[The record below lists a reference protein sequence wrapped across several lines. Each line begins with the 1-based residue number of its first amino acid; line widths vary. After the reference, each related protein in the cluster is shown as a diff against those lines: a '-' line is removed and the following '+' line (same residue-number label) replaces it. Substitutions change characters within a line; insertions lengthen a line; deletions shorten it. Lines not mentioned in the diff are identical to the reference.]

1 MREAQ
6 DSASEPIAYSR
17 VTKGGLP
24 NLKPGTVDH
33 IMKPPRP
40 HRGVGTT
47 QHRPAARPPQWHR
60 ARAREA
66 GTTAAMRQHN
76 HRRART
82 ATATPRHRPQ
92 PAARRAGRRPAEP
105 VLSLPRPPPGGPR
118 TTASTTERRRPHTH
132 DTKHKRRRMPA
143 PGSANHPNRV
153 PPTHNKAGT
162 PTPSRLHQV
171 QIRQCKNID
180 RNTKQQLHE
189 HFCWL
194 LPYVTFYFFFC
205 FKSNIFTK
213 RNKNENS
220 RTFYD

>member
-24 NLKPGTVDH
+24 KLKPGTVDH

-47 QHRPAARPPQWHR
+47 QHRPAARPRNDIARGR
-60 ARAREA
+60 ARPAQPPPLDGITSAAR
-66 GTTAAMRQHN
+66 GRPPP
-76 HRRART
+76 HRDTGRSQ
-82 ATATPRHRPQ
+82 P
-92 PAARRAGRRPAEP
+92 PAAPDADQLSQFSACRA
-105 VLSLPRPPPGGPR
+105 PPPGGPR

-132 DTKHKRRRMPA
+132 DTKHKRRRMPP

-153 PPTHNKAGT
+153 PSTHNKAGT